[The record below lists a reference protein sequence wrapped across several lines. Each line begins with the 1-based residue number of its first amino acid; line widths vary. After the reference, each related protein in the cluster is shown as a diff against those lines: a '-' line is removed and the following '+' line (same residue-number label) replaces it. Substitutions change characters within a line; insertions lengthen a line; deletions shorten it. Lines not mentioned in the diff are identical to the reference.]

1 MKFKA
6 KFEEDFEND
15 KYERRYQFAMAL
27 MVFILVCLS

>member
-15 KYERRYQFAMAL
+15 KREKKYQFAMAL
-27 MVFILVCLS
+27 MAFILICLS